1 MKFEANIPSYLRTGQ
16 GVFPVKERSAPKPVD
31 SGNFYEMAKQGFNI
45 PVANETNTPAFAPVG
60 DMKPKEPMDAE
71 NFLEKMQD
79 GMNKEV
85 PSLDIK
91 SNKQRNDLNL
101 DATPVMPELP
111 LRKVTPPKELMAGK
125 KPLPGQQTLP
135 GDFPTTGEINDKEA
149 ADKYDDDLEEKVI
162 QVDEDVFIG

>member
-60 DMKPKEPMDAE
+60 DMKPQEPMDAE
-71 NFLEKMQD
+71 NFLDKMQD
-79 GMNKEV
+79 NMKSGVGEADIMPN
-85 PSLDIK
+85 PDIK
-91 SNKQRNDLNL
+91 L
-101 DATPVMPELP
+101 DSKPVMPELP
-111 LRKVTPPKELMAGK
+111 LRKVTPSKELMAGK

-162 QVDEDVFIG
+162 EVDEDVFIG

>member
-79 GMNKEV
+79 NMKSGVSEADIMPN
-85 PSLDIK
+85 PDIK
-91 SNKQRNDLNL
+91 L
-101 DATPVMPELP
+101 DSKPVMPELP

-162 QVDEDVFIG
+162 EVDEDVFIG

>member
-16 GVFPVKERSAPKPVD
+16 GIFPVKERSAPKPVD

-60 DMKPKEPMDAE
+60 DIKPKEPMDAE

-79 GMNKEV
+79 NMKSGIGEADIMPN
-85 PSLDIK
+85 PDIK
-91 SNKQRNDLNL
+91 L
-101 DATPVMPELP
+101 DSKPVMPELP

-135 GDFPTTGEINDKEA
+135 GDFPTTGEMNDKEA

-162 QVDEDVFIG
+162 EVDEDVFIG